1 MLVLA
6 ACFAAPLPAMPADG
20 ESGAGAAGAPIP
32 FRKDDR
38 DVTSGL
44 STTVGVLVL
53 LALIGWG
60 GLYALRRLRLAPP
73 GLLGKAA
80 GKARRVRLVETLRI
94 DPRLTLYVVA
104 ADDKTLLL
112 GRCGDTLVVAS
123 ELPHEQSPGASAEPA
138 P

>member
-6 ACFAAPLPAMPADG
+6 ACLAAPLPAMPADG
-20 ESGAGAAGAPIP
+20 EPGAGATGAPIP

-38 DVTSGL
+38 GATSGL
-44 STTVGVLVL
+44 STTIGVLVL
-53 LALIGWG
+53 LALMGWG
-60 GLYALRRLRLAPP
+60 GLYALRRLKLAPQA
-73 GLLGKAA
+73 LM

-123 ELPHEQSPGASAEPA
+123 ELPTSDAAAEA
-138 P
+138 QR

>member
-6 ACFAAPLPAMPADG
+6 ACLAAPPPAMPADG
-20 ESGAGAAGAPIP
+20 ESAANASGAPIP

-38 DVTSGL
+38 DATSGL

-60 GLYALRRLRLAPP
+60 GLYALRRFKLAPP
-73 GLLGKAA
+73 GFLGKAA
-80 GKARRVRLVETLRI
+80 GNARRVKVIETLRI

-123 ELPHEQSPGASAEPA
+123 ELPSSDAPGEVER
-138 P
+138 